1 MLTRQLRELE
11 RQAQVIEQSKN
22 NNMKFQIAA
31 LAQSTT
37 ASEFMFELDNQGI
50 EYDIEVMDDMYDA
63 NQYEC
68 SVMVDDVLYVFNDG
82 RLMDTMYGM

>member
-1 MLTRQLRELE
+1 MNLK
-11 RQAQVIEQSKN
+11 VS
-22 NNMKFQIAA
+22 A
-31 LAQSTT
+31 LVESTT

-68 SVMVDDVLYVFNDG
+68 SVMVDDVLYIFNDG
-82 RLMDTMYGM
+82 KLLDMMFVA

>member
-1 MLTRQLRELE
+1 MINFK
-11 RQAQVIEQSKN
+11 V
-22 NNMKFQIAA
+22 AA
-31 LAQSTT
+31 LAESTT

-68 SVMVDDVLYVFNDG
+68 SVMVDNVLYIFNDG
-82 RLMDTMYGM
+82 KLLDMMYGV

>member
-1 MLTRQLRELE
+1 MNFK
-11 RQAQVIEQSKN
+11 VS
-22 NNMKFQIAA
+22 A
-31 LAQSTT
+31 LAESTT

-68 SVMVDDVLYVFNDG
+68 SVMVDDVLYIFNDG
-82 RLMDTMYGM
+82 KLLDVMTVA

>member
-1 MLTRQLRELE
+1 MNLK
-11 RQAQVIEQSKN
+11 VS
-22 NNMKFQIAA
+22 A
-31 LAQSTT
+31 LAELST

-68 SVMVDDVLYVFNDG
+68 SVMVNDVLYIFNDG
-82 RLMDTMYGM
+82 KLLDVMTVA

>member
-1 MLTRQLRELE
+1 MNLK
-11 RQAQVIEQSKN
+11 VS
-22 NNMKFQIAA
+22 A
-31 LAQSTT
+31 LVESTT

-68 SVMVDDVLYVFNDG
+68 SVMVDDVLYIFNDG
-82 RLMDTMYGM
+82 KLLDVMTVA